1 MVHSLDHHI
10 RLNRTARQDLSWW
23 HVFLCIWNGVSVI
36 PHAAPSHTITSD
48 ASGSWG
54 CGAVYKNLWIQLP
67 CPPPPVTIA
76 PKELAPIILAVAMWG
91 PQGVGSKVCAQCD
104 NMAVVYAIN
113 KKSGR
118 DPTLA
123 NLLRLLALLCAVYD
137 ITLGARHLPGIKNTL
152 ADALSRNNLS
162 LFLSLNPQASHMPTI
177 IPSPLLDL
185 LFSPPHQPSEL
196 DSAVEEY
203 FANGIALST
212 RAAYT

>member
-1 MVHSLDHHI
+1 MP
-10 RLNRTARQDLSWW
+10 Q
-23 HVFLCIWNGVSVI
+23 
-36 PHAAPSHTITSD
+36 AAGAAAQSTRI
-48 ASGSWG
+48 SGSSFL
-54 CGAVYKNLWIQLP
+54 APPPPL
-67 CPPPPVTIA
+67 PPPVTIA

-177 IPSPLLDL
+177 IPSP
-185 LFSPPHQPSEL
+185 FSICYSVPPTNPQNWTVQLRSILQMASLCPPVQP
-196 DSAVEEY
+196 
-203 FANGIALST
+203 T
-212 RAAYT
+212 PKH